1 MAVAL
6 ANCDRRIK
14 LLHDLAEKVRSL
26 AEPMHDFKLQRTMYL
41 TAASYERMAKKLG
54 YITGHLSLPES
65 PSPRLSP

>member
-1 MAVAL
+1 MAIAL
-6 ANCDRRIK
+6 SNCDRRIQ

-26 AEPMHDFKLQRTMYL
+26 AEAMDDFKLQRTMYL

-54 YITGHLSLPES
+54 FIRGHLSLPER